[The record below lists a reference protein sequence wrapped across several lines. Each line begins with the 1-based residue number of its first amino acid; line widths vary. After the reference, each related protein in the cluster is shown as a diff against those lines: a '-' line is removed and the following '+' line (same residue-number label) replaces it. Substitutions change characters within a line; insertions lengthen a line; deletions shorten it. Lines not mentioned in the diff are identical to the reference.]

1 MERNKSFVKQKKKNK
16 MKEICIIIVILV
28 LIIGT
33 AIWVQS
39 YLNNTT
45 EYLLKDLKILEKELI
60 SSKEDNNRG
69 NIVKKGNEIRNKWNK
84 IENGWAIIILHDE
97 LDMIETSLIKM
108 SANIEYGTISDS
120 IEELENLIFL
130 VEHISDKE
138 EFNLK
143 NIF

>member
-1 MERNKSFVKQKKKNK
+1 MEKLTS
-16 MKEICIIIVILV
+16 
-28 LIIGT
+28 
-33 AIWVQS
+33 
-39 YLNNTT
+39 
-45 EYLLKDLKILEKELI
+45 
-60 SSKEDNNRG
+60 
-69 NIVKKGNEIRNKWNK
+69 NEIRNKWNK

-138 EFNLK
+138 EFNIK

>member
-1 MERNKSFVKQKKKNK
+1 

>member
-1 MERNKSFVKQKKKNK
+1 

-69 NIVKKGNEIRNKWNK
+69 NIVKKGNEIRKKWNK

-138 EFNLK
+138 EFNIK

>member
-69 NIVKKGNEIRNKWNK
+69 NIVKKGNERRNKWNK

>member
-1 MERNKSFVKQKKKNK
+1 

-138 EFNLK
+138 EFNIK

>member
-45 EYLLKDLKILEKELI
+45 EYLLKDLKILL
-60 SSKEDNNRG
+60 
-69 NIVKKGNEIRNKWNK
+69 
-84 IENGWAIIILHDE
+84 
-97 LDMIETSLIKM
+97 
-108 SANIEYGTISDS
+108 
-120 IEELENLIFL
+120 
-130 VEHISDKE
+130 
-138 EFNLK
+138 
-143 NIF
+143 

>member
-60 SSKEDNNRG
+60 SYKEDNNRG

-138 EFNLK
+138 EFNIK

>member
-45 EYLLKDLKILEKELI
+45 EQLLKDLKILEKELI

-138 EFNLK
+138 EFNIK

>member
-60 SSKEDNNRG
+60 S
-69 NIVKKGNEIRNKWNK
+69 
-84 IENGWAIIILHDE
+84 
-97 LDMIETSLIKM
+97 LIKK
-108 SANIEYGTISDS
+108 
-120 IEELENLIFL
+120 
-130 VEHISDKE
+130 VRK
-138 EFNLK
+138 
-143 NIF
+143 

>member
-138 EFNLK
+138 EFKIK

>member
-1 MERNKSFVKQKKKNK
+1 MLFRK
-16 MKEICIIIVILV
+16 
-28 LIIGT
+28 
-33 AIWVQS
+33 
-39 YLNNTT
+39 
-45 EYLLKDLKILEKELI
+45 
-60 SSKEDNNRG
+60 
-69 NIVKKGNEIRNKWNK
+69 
-84 IENGWAIIILHDE
+84 ILHDE

-138 EFNLK
+138 EFNIK